1 MRYYI
6 SDLHFFHD
14 KVIRLD
20 KRSFESLEEMNEQM
34 VLRWNRRVKKND
46 QVVILGDFIGGDVR
60 EANRILERL
69 NGRLYLIL
77 GNHDEVVYKKGFN
90 KERFVWIKAYE
101 ELFDNNR
108 RVILCHYPILCY
120 RGQYQLTDKGKPRS
134 FMLHGHVHNS
144 QDEELLQSFQ
154 RLTRE
159 TVIADAAGNIRN
171 IPCNLINC
179 FCKFSDYVP
188 LTLDEW
194 ILLTNK
200 RVWGE

>member
-1 MRYYI
+1 MEPLRYYI

-108 RVILCHYPILCY
+108 RVILP
-120 RGQYQLTDKGKPRS
+120 S
-134 FMLHGHVHNS
+134 
-144 QDEELLQSFQ
+144 
-154 RLTRE
+154 
-159 TVIADAAGNIRN
+159 AGSPGR
-171 IPCNLINC
+171 
-179 FCKFSDYVP
+179 
-188 LTLDEW
+188 
-194 ILLTNK
+194 
-200 RVWGE
+200 

>member
-1 MRYYI
+1 MEPLRYYI

-46 QVVILGDFIGGDVR
+46 QVVILGDFIVGDVR

-90 KERFVWIKAYE
+90 KERFVWIKAY
-101 ELFDNNR
+101 D
-108 RVILCHYPILCY
+108 VIHEGLSV
-120 RGQYQLTDKGKPRS
+120 S
-134 FMLHGHVHNS
+134 FVGASV
-144 QDEELLQSFQ
+144 
-154 RLTRE
+154 
-159 TVIADAAGNIRN
+159 G
-171 IPCNLINC
+171 
-179 FCKFSDYVP
+179 
-188 LTLDEW
+188 
-194 ILLTNK
+194 
-200 RVWGE
+200 